1 MKPFDRDALRQ
12 TYRRSVFRQTI
23 LFVPFVLGLILA
35 NQPGFDEALRITALV
50 GALAF
55 GLMSAFAGFP
65 ALRIMIWETRRH
77 PEFADELWRTNVRRA
92 CSMSWLVVFFAAI
105 AIALVT
111 VPGWM
116 PVSGTTASVLISV
129 LMIVSFQGALVWY
142 ERA

>member
-23 LFVPFVLGLILA
+23 LFVPFVLGLIIA
-35 NQPGFDEALRITALV
+35 NQPGLQEALRMSALV

-55 GLMSAFAGFP
+55 GILSGFAGYP

-92 CSMSWLVVFFAAI
+92 CSISWILVFFAVSAI
-105 AIALVT
+105 AIVT
-111 VPGWM
+111 VPGWL
-116 PVSGTTASVLISV
+116 PVSGTTASVLIVV